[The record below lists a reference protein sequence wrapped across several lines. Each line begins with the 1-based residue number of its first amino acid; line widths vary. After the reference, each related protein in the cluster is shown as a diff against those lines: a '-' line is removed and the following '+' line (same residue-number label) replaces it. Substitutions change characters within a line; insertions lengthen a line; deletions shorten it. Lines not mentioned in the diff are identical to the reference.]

1 MKKKIILYS
10 SSRADIDRY
19 VPILKKILQE
29 KIFQPIIF
37 LSSFHKLNQFGN
49 YSYEIKKLK
58 IKIIQSNF
66 NKRLKDTYVSKVD
79 HYCFDMKNLSKTLE
93 RNKPSFLI
101 LLGDRFE
108 IISAAMPAILQ
119 NIPIVHFYGGSVTE
133 GAIDDKIR
141 HAITKLSNIH
151 FVSNKSYLKR
161 IIHLGEES
169 WRIKLVGLDYLSELK
184 NQKLLSKKNF
194 YKKFN
199 LSHNKKTL
207 FATFHP
213 VTLEKKDLNNQIRNF
228 LTAIEKTNFQC
239 IFTYPNSDMGF
250 EIILKEIKK
259 LIKKNKKKYFLLKK
273 LNIEDYAN
281 LIKNCDI
288 VIGNSSMGIVDTA
301 IFKKPVINIGNRQKG
316 KILPK
321 NVINCSH
328 NYEEILK
335 CIKFSE
341 SSIFKKHLLNLKNP
355 YNPKVYNLSKFLYNL
370 MISKKNK
377 INIKKF
383 IDK

>member
-19 VPILKKILQE
+19 IPILKKISQE

-37 LSSFHKLNQFGN
+37 LSSFHKRSQFGN
-49 YSYEIKKLK
+49 YLYEIKKLK
-58 IKIIQSNF
+58 IKIIQSTFKKKLN
-66 NKRLKDTYVSKVD
+66 DTYVSKIE
-79 HYCFDMKNLSKTLE
+79 HYCFDMKNLNKILIK
-93 RNKPSFLI
+93 NKPSFLI

-108 IISAAMPAILQ
+108 IVSAAMPAILQ
-119 NIPIVHFYGGSVTE
+119 NIPIIHFYGGSITE

-151 FVSNKSYLKR
+151 FVANKKYLKR

-169 WRIKLVGLDYLSELK
+169 WRTKLVGLDYLNELK
-184 NQKLLSKKNF
+184 NQKFLSKKNF
-194 YKKFN
+194 FKK
-199 LSHNKKTL
+199 LKISTGEKTL

-213 VTLEKKDLNNQIRNF
+213 ITLEKKDLNNQIKNF
-228 LTAIEKTNFQC
+228 LKAIEKTKFQC

-250 EIILKEIKK
+250 EIILKKIKEF
-259 LIKKNKKKYFLLKK
+259 IRKNQKKYILLKK

-281 LIKNCDI
+281 LIKNCDL

-301 IFKKPVINIGNRQKG
+301 AFKKPVVNIGTRQKG
-316 KILPK
+316 KIFPK
-321 NVINCSH
+321 NVINSSH
-328 NYEEILK
+328 HYKEILK
-335 CIKFSE
+335 SIKFSQ
-341 SSIFKKHLLNLKNP
+341 SSIFKKQLLNLKNP
-355 YNPKVYNLSKFLYNL
+355 YSPRVYNLSKFLYNL

>member
-49 YSYEIKKLK
+49 YLYEIKKLK
-58 IKIIQSNF
+58 IKIIKSNF
-66 NKRLKDTYVSKVD
+66 NKRLKDTYISKVE

-108 IISAAMPAILQ
+108 IVSAAMPAILQ

-151 FVSNKSYLKR
+151 FVSNKRYLKR

-169 WRIKLVGLDYLSELK
+169 WRTKLVGLDYLSELK

-199 LSHNKKTL
+199 LSHGKKTL

-259 LIKKNKKKYFLLKK
+259 LINKNKKKYFLLKK

-281 LIKNCDI
+281 LIKNCDL

-301 IFKKPVINIGNRQKG
+301 TFKKPVINIGNRQKG

-321 NVINCSH
+321 NVINSPH
-328 NYEEILK
+328 NYKEILK

-341 SSIFKKHLLNLKNP
+341 TSNFKKQLLNLKNP
-355 YNPKVYNLSKFLYNL
+355 YSPRVYNLSKFLYSL

-377 INIKKF
+377 INTKKF
-383 IDK
+383 ID